1 MSCEITLEE
10 LHERAW
16 SINPKRVSDLEDL
29 WENYDLSNRDFV
41 RGL

>member
-1 MSCEITLEE
+1 MSCEITLKE

-29 WENYDLSNRDFV
+29 WETSDFSTKDLIFS
-41 RGL
+41 L